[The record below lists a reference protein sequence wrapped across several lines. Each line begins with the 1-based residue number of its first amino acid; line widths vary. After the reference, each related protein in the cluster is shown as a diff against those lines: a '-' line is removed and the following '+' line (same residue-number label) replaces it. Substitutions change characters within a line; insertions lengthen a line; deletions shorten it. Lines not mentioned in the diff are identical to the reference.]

1 MNLLERLVVV
11 LVRTEGPLNL
21 GSVARLCGNFGCSL
35 RLVNPLT
42 DAGLRD
48 AIKMA
53 HPSEELLRL
62 APVYPSVSAALHDVT
77 LAVATS
83 SKMADAIVREP
94 LSVEAAGRLLPA
106 VGEKLAL
113 VFGNERDGLSVEE
126 GDACPRVIRLPTPG
140 PTESFNLSHAV
151 AVTLTLFAAAA
162 AGPMLPEADRRAH
175 QEARAQLQ
183 QHLSRELE
191 AAGFFKGK
199 AAARDGFQPRLRE
212 LIDKMDVSTR
222 DLQLLSDLV
231 TALRQHPRP

>member
-1 MNLLERLVVV
+1 MNALERLVVV

-62 APVYPSVSAALHDVT
+62 APVFSDLGAALSDVS
-77 LAVATS
+77 LAIATS
-83 SKMADAIVREP
+83 SKMADAIAGPP
-94 LSVEAAGRLLPA
+94 LNVNRAGLLLPA
-106 VGEKLAL
+106 AQEKVAL

-126 GDACPRVIRLPTPG
+126 GAHCPRVIRLPTPG
-140 PTESFNLSHAV
+140 PTESFNLSHSV

-162 AGPMLPEADRRAH
+162 AEKAQTPEAQFRA
-175 QEARAQLQ
+175 AGASRASL
-183 QHLSRELE
+183 QHLLSTELE
-191 AAGFFKGK
+191 RHGFFKGK
-199 AAARDGFQPRLRE
+199 TAAKTGFQPRLQE
-212 LIDKMDVSTR
+212 LIDKMDLSER
-222 DLQLLSDLV
+222 DVELMHDLIR
-231 TALRQHPRP
+231 ALAQ